1 MKFVFM
7 VLLLL
12 VCSGISAALFTKYFD
27 NVAIGHLLE
36 IVLFNRSLC
45 LWNSKSL
52 SISNVSK
59 ARNFKNHERIASLS
73 YGSIIIES
81 MKSFDPFDSS
91 HIERFFQNFPEP
103 SISDYK
109 VFLVKYSRAHPSFNI
124 QQIVGYHGELL
135 NIVKNVQNSS
145 LSIDE
150 FSLPSGIFEQLRMTY
165 SQ

>member
-27 NVAIGHLLE
+27 NVAIDHLLE

-91 HIERFFQNFPEP
+91 HIERFYQNFPEP

-109 VFLVKYSRAHPSFNI
+109 VFLVKSRAKIDREYIRLTQKFYTLFY
-124 QQIVGYHGELL
+124 IVT
-135 NIVKNVQNSS
+135 NTPPQAKK
-145 LSIDE
+145 
-150 FSLPSGIFEQLRMTY
+150 T
-165 SQ
+165 